1 MEFSRQ
7 FAAWKWIIYP
17 VVVIGAILA
26 SFPYVA
32 GDSGVGGNL
41 IQQSRQLKIDEE
53 RVAALREKLTNLKS
67 VNLESELALGEYLY
81 AAVPAKPQYGL
92 LFRELSEAASQTG
105 VIVTGYRGA
114 RKSGVVVVL
123 AVGDVGKL
131 GVVIEQLERSLPLL
145 TVSQVKYGEGEAELT
160 LETAAVGISG
170 TPAGGMVRDA
180 AAVKKKLEGFIRF

>member
-26 SFPYVA
+26 SFPYVV

-92 LFRELSEAASQTG
+92 LFRELSEAASQAG
-105 VIVTGYRGA
+105 AVVTGYRGA

-145 TVSQVKYGEGEAELT
+145 TVSQVKYGGGEAELT
-160 LETAAVGISG
+160 LEA
-170 TPAGGMVRDA
+170 MA
-180 AAVKKKLEGFIRF
+180 AAGRR